1 MASHSSRILL
11 GQVVQSKLR
20 DAAKVQ
26 ITRLVLDE
34 YVMQYFPNKSKVFA
48 FDPKK
53 VTKVGDIVLVK
64 ELEAKRTAF
73 ITHKIE
79 KIIYSVGNV
88 RDPITGRRCDS
99 KSYWDEDER
108 KKLFEKEP
116 EEKTG
121 LDETFAEKRSV
132 YEDDRMKEPIMSL
145 DRKDWKI

>member
-1 MASHSSRILL
+1 
-11 GQVVQSKLR
+11 
-20 DAAKVQ
+20 
-26 ITRLVLDE
+26 
-34 YVMQYFPNKSKVFA
+34 MQYFPNKSKVFA

-53 VTKVGDIVLVK
+53 VTKAGDIVLVK

-99 KSYWDEDER
+99 ASYWDEDER
-108 KKLFEKEP
+108 MKLFENEP

-121 LDETFAEKRSV
+121 LEETFAEKRSV
-132 YEDDRMKEPIMSL
+132 YEFDRMKDPLLSL
-145 DRKDWKI
+145 QKDDWKI